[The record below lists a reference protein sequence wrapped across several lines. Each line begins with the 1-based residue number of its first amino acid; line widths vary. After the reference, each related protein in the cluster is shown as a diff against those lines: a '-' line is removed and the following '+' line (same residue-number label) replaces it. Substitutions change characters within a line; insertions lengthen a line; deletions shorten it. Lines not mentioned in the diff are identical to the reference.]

1 MNTERIILAGGSG
14 FLGRALAG
22 ELVAQGREVIVLT
35 RQPSSQRDR
44 VRQVQWDGRTVG
56 PWGEL
61 LDGARAVVNLTGRSV
76 NCRHTPENR
85 REILQS
91 RVKSTVAIG
100 EAIRRCA
107 KPPPVWVQAS
117 SLAIYGDTGE
127 RWCDES
133 APPGQDYLAQTCVEW
148 EKALA
153 VAPTPAT
160 RKLAVR
166 IGIVLARDEGALKV
180 LAKMVRWGFGGSAGN
195 GKQYVSWLH
204 LADMN
209 RIFLAAIERDDL
221 EGAFNAAAPNPVT
234 NADFMRELRRT
245 LHRPWSPSALEWAVR
260 MGSLFLKTE
269 PRLALE
275 GRRCSPRRLLKTN
288 FDFKFPFL
296 REALN
301 DLYEKEPLA

>member
-14 FLGRALAG
+14 FLGRALAR
-22 ELVAQGREVIVLT
+22 ELIACGREVIVLT
-35 RQPSSQRDR
+35 RQPSSQKDR
-44 VRQVQWDGRTVG
+44 VRQVEWDGRTVG
-56 PWGEL
+56 GWGEL
-61 LDGARAVVNLTGRSV
+61 IEGARAVVNLTGRSV

-85 REILQS
+85 REILES
-91 RVKSTVAIG
+91 RVNSTVAIG

-107 KPPPVWVQAS
+107 KPLPVWVQAS
-117 SLAIYGDTGE
+117 SLAIYGDPGE

-133 APPGQDYLAQTCVEW
+133 TPPGQDYLAQTCVEW

-153 VAPTPAT
+153 GAPTPGT
-160 RKLAVR
+160 RKVAVR
-166 IGIVLARDEGALKV
+166 IGIVLARDEGALSV
-180 LAKMVRWGFGGSAGN
+180 LAKMARWGFGGSAGN

-234 NADFMRELRRT
+234 NTEFMRELRRS
-245 LHRPWSPSALEWAVR
+245 LHRPWSPPAPEWAVR
-260 MGSLFLKTE
+260 LGSFFLKTE

-275 GRRCSPRRLLKTN
+275 GRRCSPRRLLERN
-288 FDFKFPFL
+288 FEFEFPDL
-296 REALN
+296 RAALN
-301 DLYEKEPLA
+301 KLKLMS